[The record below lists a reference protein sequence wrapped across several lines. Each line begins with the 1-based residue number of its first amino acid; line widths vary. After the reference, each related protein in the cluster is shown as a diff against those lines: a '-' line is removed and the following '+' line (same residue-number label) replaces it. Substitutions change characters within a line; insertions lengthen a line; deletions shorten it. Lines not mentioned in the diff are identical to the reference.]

1 MTITLVTRCVTS
13 GAAVMPHI
21 YEETLI
27 SVIEDGNKRP
37 AKNSSITTAIAWLA
51 SNGYKP
57 AAQPRFLG
65 RASTIREREYT
76 FSKE

>member
-13 GAAVMPHI
+13 GAAAVPHI

-27 SVIEDGNKRP
+27 SVVEDGTTRP
-37 AKNSSITTAIAWLA
+37 AKNSSITTAIAWLV

-57 AAQPRFLG
+57 TAQPRFLG

-76 FSKE
+76 FAK